1 MMQQSIGI
9 WEEGRGNDSA
19 YSRFLEWSEVDG
31 SNAADSDDNY
41 ISVPSGVNEKL
52 INFVIIPTCLTI

>member
-41 ISVPSGVNEKL
+41 ISVAIRSE
-52 INFVIIPTCLTI
+52 

>member
-1 MMQQSIGI
+1 VFGGI

-31 SNAADSDDNY
+31 SNAADSDG
-41 ISVPSGVNEKL
+41 ISVIPSKL
-52 INFVIIPTCLTI
+52 D